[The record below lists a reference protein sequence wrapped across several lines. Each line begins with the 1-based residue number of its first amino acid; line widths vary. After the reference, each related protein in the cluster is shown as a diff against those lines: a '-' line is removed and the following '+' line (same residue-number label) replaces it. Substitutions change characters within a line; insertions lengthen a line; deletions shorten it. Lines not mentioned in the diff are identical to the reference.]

1 MLEPQQDSA
10 TRREPVLRK
19 LERRLGDLRIRLK
32 LMVFHNVFFSLLAV
46 TIYFSVIP
54 VLDFRLTSAFQ
65 REAQMMRIVLASNP
79 EMLRQSAADIDYD
92 QGTAAQ
98 LGMPEDI
105 QQWVEAH
112 PGEVWFN
119 PEKSAYLYHKD
130 RSSDL
135 YRRVKLPRSQYQDLI
150 NNARWALT
158 IVLVSTYLLGV
169 VILEFLVLPLFVY
182 RPIQQLLD
190 ADAAASEGDR
200 KRELVPESEIP
211 DDELGDL
218 MRSRNRMLTLV
229 REHEDALA
237 EALSR
242 EETLTADL
250 LRKNAQLEAAKKS
263 LADQDR
269 LVSLGLM
276 SASVAHEL
284 NTPLAVLK
292 GSIDKLQ
299 ECATDEVTRSRLSR
313 MQRVADRLRTISSS
327 LLDFARVRRTEMS
340 PVDLRGLID
349 DCWDLVSIDDKASR
363 VSFRNLVDPGH
374 YVHGNADRLSQVFVN
389 LLRNALHEITES
401 GNIWVRSS
409 IAPESMRH
417 NRGSDRESQSDR
429 VLIRVE
435 DDGAGIPES
444 VLPHL
449 FEAFVSTRL
458 DAHGTGL
465 GLTVAEGI
473 IQQHDGAIRAFN
485 RESGGAC
492 LEVEL
497 PASSPVIAGAQQI

>member
-1 MLEPQQDSA
+1 MTDSPQNLPEN
-10 TRREPVLRK
+10 REPVLRK
-19 LERRLGDLRIRLK
+19 LEKRLGDLRIRLK

-46 TIYFSVIP
+46 TIYMSVIP
-54 VLDFRLTSAFQ
+54 VLEHRLTGAYQ
-65 REAQMMRIVLASNP
+65 RESQMMRATLASNP
-79 EMLRQSAADIDYD
+79 EMLRQSSSEIEYS
-92 QGTAAQ
+92 QGSPAQ
-98 LGMPEDI
+98 LGMPQDI
-105 QQWVEAH
+105 QAWVETH

-135 YRRVKLPRSQYQDLI
+135 YRRVKLPREQYRDLI

-158 IVLVSTYLLGV
+158 IVLISTYLLGV
-169 VILEFLVLPLFVY
+169 LVLEFLVLPVFVY

-190 ADAAASEGDR
+190 ADSAASSGDR
-200 KRELVPESEIP
+200 ERELVPEREIP

-218 MRSRNRMLTLV
+218 MRSRNRMLSLV
-229 REHEDALA
+229 RQHEDALA
-237 EALSR
+237 EALHR
-242 EETLTADL
+242 EEALTADL
-250 LRKNAQLEAAKKS
+250 LRKNAQLEAAKRS

-292 GSIDKLQ
+292 GSIDKLL
-299 ECATDEVTRSRLSR
+299 EGAFDETTRARLHR
-313 MQRVADRLRTISSS
+313 MQRVADRLRSISSS
-327 LLDFARVRRTEMS
+327 LLDFARVRRTEMA
-340 PVDLRGLID
+340 PVDLRQLIEE
-349 DCWDLVSIDDKASR
+349 CWDLVSIDDKASR
-363 VSFRNLVDPGH
+363 VHFHNRVDPRH
-374 YVHGNADRLSQVFVN
+374 WVQGNADRLSQVFVN
-389 LLRNALHEITES
+389 LLRNALHEITVS
-401 GNIWVRSS
+401 GNIWVSSS
-409 IAPESMRH
+409 IASAVEW
-417 NRGSDRESQSDR
+417 REHPGETSTAGGR
-429 VLIRVE
+429 VVIRVE

-473 IQQHDGAIRAFN
+473 IQQHQGAIRAYN
-485 RESGGAC
+485 RGSGGAC

-497 PASSPVIAGAQQI
+497 PAASPVAAETPAV

>member
-1 MLEPQQDSA
+1 MTEFPKNLPVS
-10 TRREPVLRK
+10 REPVLRK
-19 LERRLGDLRIRLK
+19 LEKRLGDLRIRLK
-32 LMVFHNVFFSLLAV
+32 LMVFHNVFFSLLAI
-46 TIYFSVIP
+46 TIYMSVIP
-54 VLDFRLTSAFQ
+54 VLEHRLTGAYQ
-65 REAQMMRIVLASNP
+65 REEQMMRATLASNP
-79 EMLRQSAADIDYD
+79 EMLRQSSSEIEYN
-92 QGTAAQ
+92 QGSPAQ
-98 LGMPEDI
+98 LGMPQDI
-105 QQWVEAH
+105 QAWVEAH

-135 YRRVKLPRSQYQDLI
+135 YRRVKLPKEHYRDLI

-158 IVLVSTYLLGV
+158 IVLISTYLLGV
-169 VILEFLVLPLFVY
+169 LVLEFLVLPLFVY

-190 ADAAASEGDR
+190 ADSAAGSGDR
-200 KRELVPESEIP
+200 EHELVPDREIP

-218 MRSRNRMLTLV
+218 MRSRNKMLTLV
-229 REHEDALA
+229 RQHEDALA
-237 EALSR
+237 EALHR
-242 EETLTADL
+242 EESLSADL
-250 LRKNAQLEAAKKS
+250 LRKNAQLEAAKRS

-292 GSIDKLQ
+292 GSIDKLL
-299 ECATDEVTRSRLSR
+299 EGAPDDPTKVRLQR
-313 MQRVADRLRTISSS
+313 MQRVADRLRSISSS
-327 LLDFARVRRTEMS
+327 LLDFARVRRTEMAA
-340 PVDLRGLID
+340 VDLHGLID
-349 DCWDLVSIDDKASR
+349 ECWELVSIDDKASR
-363 VSFRNLVDPGH
+363 VNFHNRVDPQH
-374 YVHGNADRLSQVFVN
+374 WVQGNTDRLSQVFVN
-389 LLRNALHEITES
+389 LIRNALHEITVS
-401 GNIWVRSS
+401 GNIWVSSS
-409 IAPESMRH
+409 IASAVAWRD
-417 NRGSDRESQSDR
+417 GKGDTSTAGGR
-429 VLIRVE
+429 VVIRVE

-473 IQQHDGAIRAFN
+473 IQQHQGAIRAYN
-485 RESGGAC
+485 RGTGGAC

-497 PASSPVIAGAQQI
+497 PAASPVPAGTDLV